1 MNRSAHS
8 AGLKVSDTI
17 SEITVA
23 VAMVTANW
31 RKNWPRMPVKKV
43 EGMNTADSTSAM
55 AISAPPTSS
64 MVL

>member
-1 MNRSAHS
+1 M
-8 AGLKVSDTI
+8 

-31 RKNWPRMPVKKV
+31 RKNWPMMPVKKV